1 MSSLWAS
8 WQGSSVCVVLV
19 GMSGLEWAEGGWRG
33 YRRTRPPPDLAAL
46 TKWTRSITLDGPV
59 TVS

>member
-1 MSSLWAS
+1 MSSSWAS
-8 WQGSSVCVVLV
+8 WQDSGVCVVLV
-19 GMSGLEWAEGGWRG
+19 GMSGLEWAEGDWWG
-33 YRRTRPPPDLAAL
+33 YRRTRPPPDLAAP

>member
-1 MSSLWAS
+1 MSSLRAS

-33 YRRTRPPPDLAAL
+33 YGRTRPPPDLAAL